1 MSIREELKKRIL
13 VIDGAMGT
21 MIQRYQLTEEDFRG
35 ERFKDHPCDVRG
47 NNDLLNIT
55 RPDVIK
61 AIHAEYLSAG
71 ADLIETNTFS
81 TKRISMADYQMEDL
95 SYEMS
100 YEGARIAKE
109 VATEFTL
116 KNPDKPRFVAGA
128 LGPTTKMAS
137 MSPDVN
143 DPGYRA
149 VTFDELVDAYYEQIK
164 GLIDGGADVL
174 LFETITDTLITK
186 AALFAAKNYENEIG
200 RKIEIMI
207 SGTIT
212 DASGRTL
219 SGQTVEAFL
228 NSLSHANLLS
238 IGLNCALGAKDMRP
252 HIEELSEKAACY
264 ISAYPN
270 AGLPNEFGAYDE
282 VPHET
287 AHLVE
292 DFIQNGFVNIVGG
305 CCGTTPEH
313 IKCIAEK
320 ASKYPPRVP
329 VQPKPYLRLSG
340 LEPVTLTP
348 ETNFVNIGERTNVTG
363 SPKFSKLILG
373 GDFEGALTVARQQVE
388 GGAQIIDVNMDEGM
402 LDSEAAMTKFL
413 NLIASEPDIAK
424 LPIMV
429 DSSKWS
435 VIETGLK
442 CLQGKGVV
450 NSISLKE
457 GEEKFKEYARKIKQ
471 YGAAVVV
478 MAFDEDGQADSFE
491 RRIEICKKSYDILV
505 NEVEF
510 LPQDIIF
517 DPNILTVAT

>member
-1 MSIREELKKRIL
+1 MMDIRAALARRIL
-13 VIDGAMGT
+13 IIDGAMGT
-21 MIQRYQLTEEDFRG
+21 MIQRYKLTEADFRG
-35 ERFKDHPCDVRG
+35 ERFKNHPCDVRG

-55 RPDVIK
+55 RPDIVM
-61 AIHAEYLSAG
+61 AIHAEYLCAG
-71 ADLIETNTFS
+71 ADIIETNTFS
-81 TKRISMADYQMEDL
+81 TQRISLADYQMEELAYEL
-95 SYEMS
+95 SF
-100 YEGARIAKE
+100 EGARLAKE
-109 VATEFTL
+109 VASEFTRQ
-116 KNPDKPRFVAGA
+116 DSDRPRFVAGA
-128 LGPTTKMAS
+128 IGPTNRTAS
-137 MSPDVN
+137 LSPDVN

-149 VTFDELVDAYYEQIK
+149 VTFDDLAEAYYEQVR
-164 GLIDGGADVL
+164 GLVDGGADL
-174 LFETITDTLITK
+174 LLIETIFDTLNAK
-186 AALFAAKNYENEIG
+186 AAVFAIKRYERELG
-200 RKIEIMI
+200 RKLEIMV

-228 NSLSHANLLS
+228 NSVSHADLLS
-238 IGLNCALGAKDMRP
+238 IGLNCALGAADMRP
-252 HIEELSEKAACY
+252 HIEELAAKSALF

-282 VPHET
+282 QPHQT
-287 AHLVE
+287 AHFIE
-292 DFIQNGFVNIVGG
+292 DFIQHGFVNIVGG

-313 IKCIAEK
+313 IRCIAEK
-320 ASKYPPRVP
+320 AAKYPPRKLPQVEP
-329 VQPKPYLRLSG
+329 FLRLSG
-340 LEPVTLTP
+340 LEALTLTP

-373 GDFEGALTVARQQVE
+373 NDFEGALTVARQQVE

-435 VIETGLK
+435 VIEVGLK

-457 GEEKFKEYARKIKQ
+457 GEEKFKAYAHKIRQ
-471 YGAAVVV
+471 YGAANPT
-478 MAFDEDGQADSFE
+478 SFTK
-491 RRIEICKKSYDILV
+491 IS
-505 NEVEF
+505 
-510 LPQDIIF
+510 
-517 DPNILTVAT
+517 